1 MTNSVHKVTPSDPGW
16 KDLPEEE
23 KESFYRH
30 NYIRRPE
37 VMERANNQNT
47 EDPLLKVVRNWIGP
61 DDDEQEA
68 LVELKKTIKEK
79 RDQVSK
85 AGGKTTKNGQKI

>member
-1 MTNSVHKVTPSDPGW
+1 M
-16 KDLPEEE
+16 
-23 KESFYRH
+23 
-30 NYIRRPE
+30 
-37 VMERANNQNT
+37 
-47 EDPLLKVVRNWIGP
+47 LKVVRNWIGP

-85 AGGKTTKNGQKI
+85 AGGKATKNGQKI